1 MSMLFFWPL
10 LGALIGISAG
20 MKRGFNLVGSAIGGI
35 LLGPLAFLMFF
46 MSGLVS
52 RSEQRVQCPFCAE
65 FIRPEANVCKHCGKD
80 VPASTSNGKTN
91 ESPVEKRQSSI
102 HWWAVVLVFIIAFGF
117 FISLTPAGKTVLTS
131 FVSSLAHKSD
141 VDRLDPV
148 ALSSQ
153 ITVDPTTPMVP
164 FPPAANVTR
173 SKPTTLPAASPSAS
187 TAMLP
192 RNPACVK
199 PKHEVSTDA
208 KSMLRRLH
216 PDSFFIQDAVY
227 QSIME
232 SYDTICAM
240 RVESAML
247 PVFQRV
253 YETHYPNYFIMQA
266 VIENEQKSLNRM
278 R

>member
-65 FIRPEANVCKHCGKD
+65 FIRPEASVCKHCGKD
-80 VPASTSNGKTN
+80 VPASTSNLKTN
-91 ESPVEKRQSSI
+91 EKTAEKQQSSI
-102 HWWAVVLVFIIAFGF
+102 HWWAVVLVFIIAFGIF
-117 FISLTPAGKTVLTS
+117 FSLTPAGKTVLAS
-131 FVSSLAHKSD
+131 LVSSVTQKSE
-141 VDRLDPV
+141 VDRLDP
-148 ALSSQ
+148 AELSNQ
-153 ITVDPTTPMVP
+153 ITVDPAT
-164 FPPAANVTR
+164 ANVPR
-173 SKPTTLPAASPSAS
+173 NKPATLASAA
-187 TAMLP
+187 TLN

-232 SYDTICAM
+232 SYDAICAM
-240 RVESAML
+240 HVESAML
-247 PVFQRV
+247 PVFERV
-253 YETHYPNYFIMQA
+253 YETHYPHYFIMRA